1 MSRTCTANMRNIP
14 QFAISVILL
23 ASQVHIPTLGNGTA
37 EAESQ
42 APASGVY
49 EVTLNTKSASPID
62 IVGPAQPNY
71 DTDVLAPLKAAQAK
85 EAAEAAAAAA
95 AAAAKQRLVRSIAP
109 VLVAGSHT
117 DWMSEAGIP
126 AADFGYVDYIISHE
140 SGWDPVKWNYS
151 GTGAYGLG
159 QALPA
164 SKMAAFGADYMTDP
178 VTQLK
183 WANAY
188 ACGRYGS
195 WANAYAHW
203 LDHRSW

>member
-1 MSRTCTANMRNIP
+1 MSRTCAANMRNIP

-23 ASQVHIPTLGNGTA
+23 ASQVHIPSLGNGAA
-37 EAESQ
+37 EAESK

-49 EVTLNTKSASPID
+49 EVTFNTKSASPIE
-62 IVGPAQPNY
+62 IVGPARPNY

-95 AAAAKQRLVRSIAP
+95 AARKHIVRNIAP

-126 AADFGYVDYIISHE
+126 AADFGYVDYIISRE
-140 SGWDPVKWNYS
+140 SGWVYIKWNYE

-203 LDHRSW
+203 LAHRSW